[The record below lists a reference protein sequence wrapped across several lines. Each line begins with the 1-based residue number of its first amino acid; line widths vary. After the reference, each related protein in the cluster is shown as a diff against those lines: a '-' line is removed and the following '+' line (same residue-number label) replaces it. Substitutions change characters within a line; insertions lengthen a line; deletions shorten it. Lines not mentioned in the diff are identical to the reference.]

1 MEEERS
7 YPTVGGQ
14 DAGYLFEFKEDGVFL
29 TVYENE
35 ASDLMFELSDMRQI
49 LQDIGVVNY
58 DIEMLARVKRE
69 MAGVPYKIADP
80 IELPEGFVYRGLDA
94 EGDEIPIELQPF
106 ATVVVDISKDRMTA
120 TVRFDTKT
128 GPRIP
133 TKEMVMQA
141 LEEKGI
147 TYGIKEDAI
156 EKGVESLSPFTAA
169 EGLPPVNGDDA
180 YIDRKFDLSPK
191 GKPVV
196 NEYDKVD
203 YKNLNLFVL
212 TKKNDTL
219 AIRIP
224 QTKGTPGTNLFGDS
238 VPAKNGKPIPMP
250 DGKNTK
256 VVGENRLI
264 SEINGQIVDTGKKIS
279 VDSRLIIKGS
289 VGVGT
294 GNIDFDG
301 SVEIG
306 GGVQQGFIVKAT
318 GDIEIKGGVSGAE
331 VEGRNVFISGGIT
344 GMNRGKVRAEQDVRA
359 MFAENA
365 QVEAGRDIYIS
376 DVALH
381 STLRAGKRIILE
393 EKHGQITGGV
403 TIAGEEVN
411 AKIVGNQAFVVTRVS
426 VGVDPNL
433 QRQYKLA
440 CRNYKE
446 GKKRLQQISQTL
458 NTLGKIDISRLP
470 QERIDQI
477 NALTRSQ
484 FPLAGQLKKDEKA
497 IKELEAKLAEMKH
510 GKVRAS
516 DVIYPGTRLSVNS
529 IMKNIYEEY
538 RHCTFAINEG
548 EIALGPYE

>member
-1 MEEERS
+1 MEGEKS

-29 TVYENE
+29 TVYEDE
-35 ASDLMFELSDMRQI
+35 TGDIKFELSNLRQI
-49 LQDIGVVNY
+49 MRDIGVLDY
-58 DIEMLARVKRE
+58 DIELIARAVRE
-69 MAGVPYKIADP
+69 MAGVPYRIADP
-80 IELPEGFVYRGLDA
+80 IELPEDFVYTALEDG
-94 EGDEIPIELQPF
+94 EEPPDELTF
-106 ATVVVDISKDRMTA
+106 ATVMVDISRDRMKA
-120 TVRFDTKT
+120 TVRYDTRS
-128 GPRIP
+128 GSRIP
-133 TKEMVMQA
+133 TKEMVLEA
-141 LEEKGI
+141 LDAKGVV
-147 TYGIKEDAI
+147 YGIKDDAI
-156 EKGVESLSPFTAA
+156 DRGVESMASFVAA

-180 YIDRKFDLSPK
+180 YIDRKFDLSTK
-191 GKPVV
+191 GKPFVDQ
-196 NEYDKVD
+196 YDRVD

-224 QTKGTPGTNLFGDS
+224 QTKGTPGKNVFGDP

-250 DGKNTK
+250 EGKNTK
-256 VVGENRLI
+256 VIGENRLI
-264 SEINGQIVDTGKKIS
+264 AEIDGQIVDTGKKIS
-279 VDSRLIIKGS
+279 VDSKLVIKGA
-289 VGVGT
+289 VGVAT

-301 SVEIG
+301 SVEIA

-359 MFAENA
+359 MFTENA

-376 DVALH
+376 DVVLH
-381 STLRAGKRIILE
+381 STLRAGNRIIME
-393 EKHGQITGGV
+393 DKHGQITGGITV
-403 TIAGEEVN
+403 AGEEVN
-411 AKIVGNQAFVVTRVS
+411 AKIIGNQAFVVTRVS

-433 QRQYKLA
+433 QRQYQLV

-446 GKKRLQQISQTL
+446 GKKRLQQITQTL

-484 FPLAGQLKKDEKA
+484 FPLAGQLKKDERT
-497 IKELEAKLAEMKH
+497 IRELEAKLADMKQ

-516 DVIYPGTRLSVNS
+516 DVIYPGTRLTVNS
-529 IMKNIYEEY
+529 VMKNVYEEY
-538 RHCTFAINEG
+538 RHCTFSLREG

>member
-1 MEEERS
+1 MEGERS

-35 ASDLMFELSDMRQI
+35 TSDLMFELSDMRQI
-49 LQDIGVVNY
+49 LREIGVLNY
-58 DIEMLARVKRE
+58 DIELLARAVRE
-69 MAGVPYKIADP
+69 MSGIPCKIAEP
-80 IELPEGFVYRGLDA
+80 IELPEDFVYRGLGA
-94 EGDEIPIELQPF
+94 EGDEIPIEAQTF

-120 TVRFDTKT
+120 TVRYDTKT
-128 GPRIP
+128 GSRVP
-133 TKEMVMQA
+133 TKDMVMQA
-141 LEEKGI
+141 IEEKGI

-156 EKGVESLSPFTAA
+156 EKGVESLSPFVAA
-169 EGLPPVNGDDA
+169 EGTPPVNGDDA
-180 YIDRKFDLSPK
+180 YIDRKFDLSAK
-191 GKPVV
+191 GKPVIDQ
-196 NEYDKVD
+196 YDKVD

-224 QTKGTPGTNLFGDS
+224 QTKGTPGTNLFGDTVS
-238 VPAKNGKPIPMP
+238 AKNGRPIPMP

-256 VVGENRLI
+256 VVGENRLVA
-264 SEINGQIVDTGKKIS
+264 EIDGQIVDTGKKIS
-279 VDSRLIIKGS
+279 VDSRLIIKGT
-289 VGVGT
+289 VGDGT

-318 GDIEIKGGVSGAE
+318 GDIEIKGGVNGAE

-344 GMNRGKVRAEQDVRA
+344 GMNRGKVHAEQDVRA

-376 DVALH
+376 DVVLH

-403 TIAGEEVN
+403 TVAGEEVN
-411 AKIVGNQAFVVTRVS
+411 AKIIGNQAFVVTRVS

-433 QRQYKLA
+433 QREYHLA
-440 CRNYKE
+440 TRNYKE

-484 FPLAGQLKKDEKA
+484 FPLAGQLKKDEKR
-497 IKELEAKLAEMKH
+497 IKDLEAKLAEMKQ

-516 DVIYPGTRLSVNS
+516 EIIHPGTRLSVNS
-529 IMKNIYEEY
+529 VMKNIYEEY
-538 RHCTFAINEG
+538 RHCTFMLNEG
-548 EIALGPYE
+548 EVTLGPYE

>member
-1 MEEERS
+1 MEGERS

-35 ASDLMFELSDMRQI
+35 TNELMFELSDLRQI
-49 LQDIGVVNY
+49 LRDVGVLDY
-58 DIEMLARVKRE
+58 DIELMARTVRE
-69 MAGVPYKIADP
+69 MAGTPYRIAEP
-80 IELPEGFVYRGLDA
+80 VELPEDFVYQGSALDA
-94 EGDEIPIELQPF
+94 EALEETY
-106 ATVVVDISKDRMTA
+106 ATVVVDVSRDRMKA
-120 TVRFDTKT
+120 TVRYDTRT
-128 GPRIP
+128 GMKIP
-133 TKEMVMQA
+133 TKEMIMEA
-141 LEEKGI
+141 LAAKGV
-147 TYGIKEDAI
+147 TYGIKEEAI
-156 EKGVESLSPFTAA
+156 EKGMESMSSFVAA

-180 YIDRKFDLSPK
+180 YIDRKFDLSTK

-196 NEYDKVD
+196 DEYDRVD

-212 TKKNDTL
+212 AKRNDTL

-224 QTKGTPGTNLFGDS
+224 QTKGTPGKNVYGD
-238 VPAKNGKPIPMP
+238 VVQAKNGKPIPMP
-250 DGKNTK
+250 EGKNTK
-256 VVGENRLI
+256 VIGENRLVA
-264 SEINGQIVDTGKKIS
+264 EIDGQIVDTGKKIS
-279 VDSRLIIKGS
+279 VDSKLVIKGA

-301 SVEIG
+301 SVEIA
-306 GGVQQGFIVKAT
+306 GGVQQGFVVKAT

-331 VEGRNVFISGGIT
+331 VEGRNVFIGGGIT

-359 MFAENA
+359 MFTENA

-376 DVALH
+376 DVVLH
-381 STLRAGKRIILE
+381 STLRAGKRIVLE
-393 EKHGQITGGV
+393 DKHGQITGGMTV
-403 TIAGEEVN
+403 AGEEVN
-411 AKIVGNQAFVVTRVS
+411 AKIIGNQAFVVTRVS

-433 QRQYKLA
+433 QRKYQTA

-458 NTLGKIDISRLP
+458 NTLSKIDISRLP

-484 FPLAGQLKKDEKA
+484 FPLAGQLKKDEVM
-497 IKELEAKLAEMKH
+497 IKEMEAKLAEMKQ

-516 DVIYPGTRLSVNS
+516 EVIYPGTRLSVNS
-529 IMKNIYEEY
+529 VMKNIYEEY
-538 RHCTFAINEG
+538 RHCTFAIREG